1 MSDLTKKTDSE
12 LHRLRDR
19 ALTASL
25 GNWTTNLGA
34 CVHLAALAESCDEEL
49 KRRASNT
56 EGQ

>member
-12 LHRLRDR
+12 LRGLRER
-19 ALTASL
+19 ALAESL

-34 CVHLAALAESCDEEL
+34 CVHLAELAESCDEEL